1 MSNRELVKWQPFS
14 AVVTGNVM
22 INEVLNKKNKIA
34 MPVLSEDQKNELQEK
49 MLISYNNQDIINI
62 RYYKAGK
69 VLEVKGII
77 SNIDSIGHKLVINGQ
92 ISVFFS
98 QIIAFF

>member
-22 INEVLNKKNKIA
+22 INDVLNRKNKVA

-49 MLISYNNQDIINI
+49 MLSSYNNQDTINVK
-62 RYYKAGK
+62 YYKGGK
-69 VLEVKGII
+69 IFEVKGII
-77 SNIDSIGHKLVINGQ
+77 SNIDNIAHKLVINGQ